1 MTTVALDTRDA
12 FVPMPHGSGIYA
24 RRLAQ
29 ALRASAPSDGLDY
42 WFLDRGGRLPE
53 LWWEQVTFPRLLRR
67 RRPGL
72 VHTPNCFLPLHRP
85 CPGVVTIH
93 DLAFET
99 HPQDF
104 SPRTGWKYRT
114 FARQAARSAERV
126 ICDSGFTR
134 DDVCSRYG
142 VDPERLRVVPLA
154 PALAPGRR
162 PPPPGP
168 YLLAVGALR
177 PKKNLERLVTAWRS
191 LREEGL
197 PHRLV
202 LAGADFGLGTR
213 LHELAGDQPLALTG
227 FAGDEEVDAL
237 MRGADLLVHP
247 SLYEGFGLVLVEA
260 MARGCPVAAADATA
274 LPETGGNAAAYFDP
288 HDETAIAAAIR
299 SVLEDPARRA
309 QLVAA
314 GRARTAQLTWE
325 RTAAAT
331 VAVYRE
337 LL

>member
-1 MTTVALDTRDA
+1 MATVALDTRDA

-24 RRLAQ
+24 RRLAE
-29 ALRASAPSDGLDY
+29 ALRAAASADGLEY
-42 WFLDRGGRLPE
+42 WFLERGGRLPE
-53 LWWEQVTFPRLLRR
+53 LWWEQITFPRLLRA
-67 RRPGL
+67 RRPGI

-85 CPGVVTIH
+85 CPGIVTIH
-93 DLAFET
+93 DLAFEA
-99 HPQDF
+99 HPRDF
-104 SPRTGWKYRT
+104 SRRTGWKYRT
-114 FARQAARSAERV
+114 FARRAARSAERV
-126 ICDSGFTR
+126 ICDSCFTR
-134 DDVCSRYG
+134 DDVCARYG
-142 VDPERLRVVPLA
+142 VDPARTRVIPLA
-154 PALAPGRR
+154 PALASGPRS
-162 PPPPGP
+162 PPPAP
-168 YLLAVGALR
+168 YLLAVGDLR

-202 LAGADFGLGTR
+202 LVGADAGQGAR
-213 LHELAGDQPLALTG
+213 LRELAGDEPLQLTG

-247 SLYEGFGLVLVEA
+247 SLYEGFGMAVVEA
-260 MARGCPVAAADATA
+260 MARDCPVAMADATA
-274 LPETGGNAAAYFDP
+274 LPETGGDAAVYFDP
-288 HDETAIAAAIR
+288 YDPAAITTAVR
-299 SVLEDPARRA
+299 SVIEDPARRA

-314 GRARTAQLTWE
+314 GRARVAELTWE